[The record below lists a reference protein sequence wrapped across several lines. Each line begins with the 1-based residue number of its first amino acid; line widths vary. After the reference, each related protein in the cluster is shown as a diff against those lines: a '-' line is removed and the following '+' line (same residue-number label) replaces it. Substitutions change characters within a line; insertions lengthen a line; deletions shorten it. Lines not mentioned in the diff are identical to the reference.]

1 MRSRPSSR
9 LRTISFVVTKRFRNE
24 PSSDGSTK
32 NSAMENASPS
42 TTENVMSAFCAF
54 SEDRRFSSQASKRP
68 GSLPFSSSSS
78 SAKKSAEYMRAE
90 TPVFM
95 DVQKLKM
102 PRMNGSFFG
111 DHFCESFRGS
121 TLRCRPS
128 FVRTTTADFS
138 GPSIIMPSM
147 RACPPI
153 MVLNCSC
160 GCCVFFFAMCFLSI
174 ALQWGAGW

>member
-1 MRSRPSSR
+1 
-9 LRTISFVVTKRFRNE
+9 
-24 PSSDGSTK
+24 
-32 NSAMENASPS
+32 
-42 TTENVMSAFCAF
+42 
-54 SEDRRFSSQASKRP
+54 
-68 GSLPFSSSSS
+68 
-78 SAKKSAEYMRAE
+78 MRAE